1 MRILRNIKKLLFYVS
16 GCIPVPFGRIR
27 LLFYKLAG
35 LKIEKGVTIAYGVLI
50 TGPFENVNLKE
61 NVEISHGV
69 YFNAS
74 DKIVIGKNTAIGPFV
89 KIITNQNPRLEVN
102 KLNRF
107 YEPFTKPIIIE
118 DNVYIGTGAIILP
131 GVTIHEMSVVGAG
144 AVVTKDVPSFT
155 VVAGVPAIVV
165 KHLYETEVLSL
176 E

>member
-1 MRILRNIKKLLFYVS
+1 MRILRNIKKFLFYIS
-16 GCIPVPFGRIR
+16 GCIPVPFGKIR

-35 LKIEKGVTIAYGVLI
+35 LRIEKGVTIAYGVLI
-50 TGPFENVNLKE
+50 AGQFENVYFKE
-61 NVEISHGV
+61 NVEIAQGV
-69 YFNAS
+69 YLNAS
-74 DKIVIGKNTAIGPFV
+74 DKIVIGRNTAIAPFV

-107 YEPFTKPIIIE
+107 YKPFTKPIIIE

-131 GVTIHEMSVVGAG
+131 GVIVHEMSVVAAG

-155 VVAGVPAIVV
+155 VVAGVPAVVV
-165 KHLYETEVLSL
+165 KHLYEREVLRF